1 MEPSADRQRGLNGHR
16 LWVDHCG
23 YASPVPS
30 LASWLKFAHVV
41 VAFAFVAG
49 LIGRG
54 IVLRQA
60 ARSSDIATVSLLT
73 SLAGRFEN
81 ALVIPGSTAVLPA
94 GLLTMWAEHM
104 PFVAHGSYWLVTSV
118 VVYAGLIALVP
129 TIFLPRGRAFG
140 VALVSAQERGT
151 VTPDLKAAFHDPA
164 VAFARN
170 AELLGVAFILAMMV
184 LKPF

>member
-1 MEPSADRQRGLNGHR
+1 MAPDPPVQLNGLR
-16 LWVDHCG
+16 LWVDHRS
-23 YASPVPS
+23 YARPVPS
-30 LASWLKFAHVV
+30 LASWLKFLHVV

-54 IVLRQA
+54 IVIRQA
-60 ARSSDIATVSLLT
+60 VRSSDIATVSLLM

-81 ALVIPGSTAVLPA
+81 ALVIPGSIAVLPA
-94 GLLTMWAEHM
+94 GLLTMWAEHL

-118 VVYAGLIALVP
+118 AVYAGMIALVP
-129 TIFLPRGRAFG
+129 TIFLPRGKAFG
-140 VALVSAQERGT
+140 AALASAEERRT
-151 VTPDLKAAFHDPA
+151 VTPDLKAAFYDPA